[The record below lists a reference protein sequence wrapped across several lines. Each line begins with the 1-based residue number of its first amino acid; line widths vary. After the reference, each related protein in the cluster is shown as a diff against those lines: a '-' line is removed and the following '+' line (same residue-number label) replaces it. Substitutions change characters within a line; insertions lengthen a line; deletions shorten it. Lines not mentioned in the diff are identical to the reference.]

1 MSNFNGLSDKH
12 WKILQNCLSP
22 KPAKNW
28 IGRRPQNFC
37 PILNSIFW
45 ILITGARWCDLPI
58 RKNFAKRSTSHFW
71 LGRWQNDG
79 TLDKILNKLHKQADN
94 FKILDL
100 SRLSV
105 DGFFSL
111 RKKRGRKS

>member
-1 MSNFNGLSDKH
+1 MSKFLGLTDKH
-12 WKILQNCLSP
+12 WNILKSSLP
-22 KPAKNW
+22 AKPPKNW
-28 IGRRPQNFC
+28 IGRRPQDFR

-58 RKNFAKRSTSHFW
+58 RKNFAKKSTAHFW
-71 LGRWQNDG
+71 LGRWQDDG
-79 TLDKILNKLHKQADN
+79 TLDKVLYKLHEQAQF
-94 FKILDL
+94 FKIIDL

-111 RKKRGRKS
+111 GKRRRKS